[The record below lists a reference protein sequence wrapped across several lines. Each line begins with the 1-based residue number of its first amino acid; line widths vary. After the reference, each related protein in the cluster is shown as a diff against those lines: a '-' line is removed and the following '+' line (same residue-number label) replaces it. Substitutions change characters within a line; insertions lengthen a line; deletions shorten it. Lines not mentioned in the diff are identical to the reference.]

1 MKNEKETMQHF
12 NLLGFVCRDVVTGF
26 EGVADS
32 LSFDLYGCIQ
42 ISLIPRLRKAS
53 KPGEYPDGRWFDVG
67 RLKKVSKKPVMVVPD
82 FLQRDEKGPATKP
95 AATTLPA
102 RRQ

>member
-1 MKNEKETMQHF
+1 MKNYEKIKQHF
-12 NLLGFVCRDVVTGF
+12 DWLGFVCQDVVTGF

-42 ISLIPRLRKAS
+42 IALKPKLNKDA
-53 KPGEYPDGRWFDVG
+53 KPGEMPDGRWFDVG
-67 RLKKVSKKPVMVVPD
+67 RLKKVGKKPVMTVPN
-82 FLQRDEKGPATKP
+82 FLQWDEKGPATKP

-102 RRQ
+102 NAR